1 MNCENTIKIKTQ
13 QIQSDKIDTNDLA
26 KLRHGRQI
34 HEGLDIGYMINPS
47 PMLFSRDGHN
57 LWLSDIYKGLSAFLI
72 LGGPSF
78 GKLIN
83 SKEKIEIETN
93 KFVSNKSCLQYPGI
107 LTMSV
112 NNTPKTFRTNL
123 WTCVDDPTHFI
134 KSIWLDPTIQKFVPL
149 DHAEKCIFDNESWEM
164 TNIKTGDCPNTF
176 FYRRN
181 ERFQAHQFLTENT
194 FNWGN
199 HKDYGGGRSV
209 MLVAIR
215 MLYYLGIRKIYLL
228 GCDFNMSNNNKY
240 HFKQDRTNS
249 SIKGNNET
257 YEKLKKYFE
266 ALSSVF
272 QMYGLSIYNCNQES
286 NLKVFPYIPF
296 IDAVLESRKNM
307 PKNISKERTDGLY
320 DRLAKLKEKK

>member
-1 MNCENTIKIKTQ
+1 MIKTQ
-13 QIQSDKIDTNDLA
+13 SIQSDKIDTNDLS
-26 KLRHGRQI
+26 KLRHGRQV
-34 HEGLDIGYMINPS
+34 HEGLDIGYMIS
-47 PMLFSRDGHN
+47 PPPMIFSRDGHN
-57 LWLSDIYKGLSAFLI
+57 IWLSDTYKGSSAFLI

-78 GKLIN
+78 GKLMN
-83 SKEKIEIETN
+83 SKDKIEIENN
-93 KFVSNKSCLQYPGI
+93 KFVSNRSCLKHPGV

-123 WTCVDDPTHFI
+123 WVSVDDPTHFI

-149 DHAEKCIFDNESWEM
+149 DHAEKFIFDNESWQM
-164 TNIKTGDCPNTF
+164 TNIKAGDCPNTF

-181 ERFQAHQFLTENT
+181 ERFQPKQFLTENT

-228 GCDFNMSNNNKY
+228 GCDFNMSDSNKY
-240 HFKQDRTNS
+240 HFKQDRTSS

-257 YEKLKKYFE
+257 YEKLKKNFE
-266 ALSSVF
+266 ALLPVF
-272 QMYGLSIYNCNQES
+272 ETYQLSIYNCNSES
-286 NLKVFPYIPF
+286 SLKIFPYVSF
-296 IDAVLESRKNM
+296 KDAILECTKNM
-307 PKNISKERTDGLY
+307 PKNIGKERTDGLY
-320 DRLAKLKEKK
+320 ERLAILKKEKNEKRR